1 MPTRFIN
8 ELNYDKK
15 PYDSFDMGPAKI
27 GYINDLADIVTIGG
41 SFYAS
46 GTKTTAAI
54 NTAYNADFT
63 NTAYADGVSVVASPT
78 SLTGAV
84 QVATAGTYSFD
95 YTLQLFKNNTTT
107 EGSLTAW
114 IAVKAK
120 NDATSIVFADR
131 IDYSANTMSM
141 AITNQT
147 NVLSLHSHLVL
158 NAGDKVCLMYAAN
171 STDMQ
176 IRATAAATP
185 YPAIASISLE
195 VDRIR

>member
-15 PYDSFDMGPAKI
+15 PYDSFDKNPAKI
-27 GYINDLADIVTIGG
+27 GYVNDLADIVTVGG
-41 SFYAS
+41 SFYS
-46 GTKTTAAI
+46 SSTKTTAVI

-63 NTAYADGVSVVASPT
+63 NTAYAEGVALVASPS
-78 SLTGAV
+78 SLTGAI
-84 QVATAGTYSFD
+84 QVDTAGTYSFD

-120 NDATSIVFADR
+120 NDATPIIFADR
-131 IDYSANTMSM
+131 IDYTANTMSM
-141 AITNQT
+141 AISNQISVIT
-147 NVLSLHSHLVL
+147 LHSHLVL

-176 IRATAAATP
+176 LRASAASTP
-185 YPAIASISLE
+185 YPAIASLTLE